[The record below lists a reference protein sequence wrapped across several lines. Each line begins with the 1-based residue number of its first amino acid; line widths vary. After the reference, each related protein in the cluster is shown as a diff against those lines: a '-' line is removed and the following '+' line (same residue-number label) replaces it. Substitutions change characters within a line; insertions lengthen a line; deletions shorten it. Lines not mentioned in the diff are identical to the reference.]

1 MSYSTVNSKLH
12 IWLYS
17 IATDK
22 VLVDKQEEIEALQ
35 MKMKLLNVEL
45 IEKEESGIS
54 WLIEMMKGK

>member
-1 MSYSTVNSKLH
+1 MSYSTVNSTYH

-22 VLVDKQEEIEALQ
+22 VLVDKQEQIKGLQ
-35 MKMKLLNVEL
+35 IKMKLLNVKLMER
-45 IEKEESGIS
+45 EESGMR